1 LLGGDTVGTVRQSAS
16 VLRAVGTLA
25 LGGLCIAYIL
35 WKIDLGETAHVLANA
50 NIPDFLL
57 ASAITIGAVFP
68 LTWRWQRLLA
78 ARGVHEGYGWL
89 VRASFTSYAVAQVLP
104 TSLGGD
110 ASRIFAASRRHRG
123 AASVVTGSVLLERA
137 LGGFATLLLAAVG
150 FLLAIGRYDVGA
162 YLWIEAAIL
171 VASVFAAF
179 LLFSRRAR
187 GPLSRYVGV
196 LRALRLE
203 RPLRTA
209 YEGLHGYRSHGRLL
223 AGMFALTTI
232 VQVFRVLAIW
242 LVARAVGVHLSPRP
256 FFVLG
261 PLLFLVML
269 VPFTVNGLAVR
280 EAFFV
285 SFLGK
290 LHVPADPA
298 FATGFLFYL
307 LSIASSIPGAILI
320 LFGAVPTRR
329 KDMSAEIRT

>member
-1 LLGGDTVGTVRQSAS
+1 MRRF
-16 VLRAVGTLA
+16 LRGVGTLA

-35 WKIDLGETAHVLANA
+35 WKIDLGETAHVLANVDVL
-50 NIPDFLL
+50 DFLL
-57 ASAITIGAVFP
+57 ATAITIGAVLP
-68 LTWRWQRLLA
+68 LTWRWQQLLA
-78 ARGVHEGYGWL
+78 ARGVHERYGWL
-89 VRASFTSYAVAQVLP
+89 LRTSFTSIAFAQVLP

-110 ASRIFAASRRHRG
+110 ATRIFATSRRHRG
-123 AASVVTGSVLLERA
+123 AASAVTGSVLLERV

-171 VASVFAAF
+171 VGSLLAMFV
-179 LLFSRRAR
+179 LFSRRAR
-187 GPLSRYVGV
+187 RPLARYVGV
-196 LRALRLE
+196 LRVLRIE
-203 RPLRTA
+203 RPLRAA

-223 AGMFALTTI
+223 AWSFVLSTV
-232 VQVFRVLAIW
+232 VQVFRVLGIW

-285 SFLGK
+285 SFLGT

-307 LSIASSIPGAILI
+307 LSLAAAIPGAVL
-320 LFGAVPTRR
+320 LMTGVVPPRR
-329 KDMSAEIRT
+329 KDMSAKIRT

>member
-1 LLGGDTVGTVRQSAS
+1 MRQL
-16 VLRAVGTLA
+16 LRAVGTLA
-25 LGGLCIAYIL
+25 VGGLCIAYIL
-35 WKIDLGETAHVLANA
+35 WKIDLGETVHVLANA
-50 NIPDFLL
+50 NLPDFLL
-57 ASAITIGAVFP
+57 ASAITIGAMLP
-68 LTWRWQRLLA
+68 LTWRWQQLLA
-78 ARGVHEGYGWL
+78 ARGVHERYGWL
-89 VRASFTSYAVAQVLP
+89 LRTSFTSIAFAQVLP

-110 ASRIFAASRRHRG
+110 ASRIFATSRRHRG
-123 AASVVTGSVLLERA
+123 SASAVTGSVLLERA

-150 FLLAIGRYDVGA
+150 FLLAIGHYDVGA

-171 VASVFAAF
+171 VASIVLAF
-179 LLFSRRAR
+179 VLFSRRAR
-187 GPLSRYVGV
+187 GPLARYVGV

-203 RPLRTA
+203 RPLRAA
-209 YEGLHGYRSHGRLL
+209 YERLHGYRAHGRLL
-223 AGMFALTTI
+223 AWSFVLSTV
-232 VQVFRVLAIW
+232 VQVFRILGIW

-285 SFLGK
+285 SFLGT

-307 LSIASSIPGAILI
+307 LSIASAIPGAFL
-320 LFGAVPTRR
+320 LMAGSLPWRR

>member
-1 LLGGDTVGTVRQSAS
+1 MRRL
-16 VLRAVGTLA
+16 LRAVGTLA

-35 WKIDLGETAHVLANA
+35 WKIDLGETAHVLANV

-57 ASAITIGAVFP
+57 ATAIAIGAVLP
-68 LTWRWQRLLA
+68 LTWRWQQLLA
-78 ARGVHEGYGWL
+78 ARGVHERYGWL
-89 VRASFTSYAVAQVLP
+89 LRTSFTSIAIGQVLP

-110 ASRIFAASRRHRG
+110 ASRIFAASRRHRD
-123 AASVVTGSVLLERA
+123 AASAVTGSVLLERV

-171 VASVFAAF
+171 VGSVFAAF
-179 LLFSRRAR
+179 VLFSRRAR
-187 GPLSRYVGV
+187 RPLARYVGV

-203 RPLRTA
+203 RPLRAA
-209 YEGLHGYRSHGRLL
+209 YEGIHGYRSHRRLL
-223 AGMFALTTI
+223 AWSFALSTA
-232 VQVFRVLAIW
+232 VQVFRVLGIW

-256 FFVLG
+256 FYVLG

-285 SFLGK
+285 SFLGT

-307 LSIASSIPGAILI
+307 LSIASAIPGALLLMAGA
-320 LFGAVPTRR
+320 LFVRR
-329 KDMSAEIRT
+329 KDMSAQIRT

>member
-1 LLGGDTVGTVRQSAS
+1 V
-16 VLRAVGTLA
+16 
-25 LGGLCIAYIL
+25 
-35 WKIDLGETAHVLANA
+35 
-50 NIPDFLL
+50 
-57 ASAITIGAVFP
+57 
-68 LTWRWQRLLA
+68 
-78 ARGVHEGYGWL
+78 
-89 VRASFTSYAVAQVLP
+89 
-104 TSLGGD
+104 
-110 ASRIFAASRRHRG
+110 
-123 AASVVTGSVLLERA
+123 

-150 FLLAIGRYDVGA
+150 FVLAIGRYKVGA

-171 VASVFAAF
+171 ATSALAAF
-179 LLFSRRAR
+179 VVFSRRAR
-187 GPLSRYVGV
+187 GPLARHVGV

-223 AGMFALTTI
+223 AWLFVLTTA
-232 VQVFRVLAIW
+232 VQAFRVLGIW

-256 FFVLG
+256 FFVFG

-307 LSIASSIPGAILI
+307 LSLVSGTPGALLLI
-320 LFGAVPTRR
+320 AGAVPGLR
-329 KDMSAEIRT
+329 KDMGTQIRT

>member
-1 LLGGDTVGTVRQSAS
+1 MRRL
-16 VLRAVGTLA
+16 LRAVGTLA
-25 LGGLCIAYIL
+25 LGGLCVAYIL

-50 NIPDFLL
+50 SIPDFLL
-57 ASAITIGAVFP
+57 ATAITIGAVLP

-78 ARGVHEGYGWL
+78 ARGIHERYGWL
-89 VRASFTSYAVAQVLP
+89 LRTSFTSIAFAQVLP

-110 ASRIFAASRRHRG
+110 ATRIFAASRRRRG
-123 AASVVTGSVLLERA
+123 SASAVTGSVLLERA

-171 VASVFAAF
+171 VASLAAVFV
-179 LLFSRRAR
+179 LFSRRAR
-187 GPLSRYVGV
+187 RPLARYVGV
-196 LRALRLE
+196 LRVLRLE
-203 RPLRTA
+203 RPLRAA

-223 AGMFALTTI
+223 AWSFVLTTF
-232 VQVFRVLAIW
+232 VQVFRVLGIW

-269 VPFTVNGLAVR
+269 VPFTVNGLGVR
-280 EAFFV
+280 EAFFI

-290 LHVPADPA
+290 LHVPHDPA
-298 FATGFLFYL
+298 FATGFLFFVMTL
-307 LSIASSIPGAILI
+307 ALALPGIAVILWE
-320 LFGAVPTRR
+320 GTRR
-329 KDMSAEIRT
+329 RTSATAADA

>member
-1 LLGGDTVGTVRQSAS
+1 MGRSTSIVRA
-16 VLRAVGTLA
+16 AGTLA

-35 WKIDLGETAHVLANA
+35 WKIDLGETAHVLADTSVL
-50 NIPDFLL
+50 DFLL
-57 ASAITIGAVFP
+57 ATAIAIGAVVP

-89 VRASFTSYAVAQVLP
+89 LRTSFTSAAIAQVLP

-110 ASRIFAASRRHRG
+110 ASRIFATSRRHRE
-123 AASVVTGSVLLERA
+123 ATPAVAGSVLLERA

-150 FLLAIGRYDVGA
+150 FLLALGRYDVGA

-171 VASVFAAF
+171 ATAVLAVFV
-179 LLFSRRAR
+179 LFSRRAR
-187 GPLSRYVGV
+187 GPLGRYVGV
-196 LRALRLE
+196 LRTLRLE
-203 RPLRTA
+203 RPLRAA

-223 AGMFALTTI
+223 AWSFLLTTC
-232 VQVFRVLAIW
+232 VQVFRVIAIW

-256 FFVLG
+256 FFVFG

-269 VPFTVNGLAVR
+269 IPFTVNGLAVR

-307 LSIASSIPGAILI
+307 LSLASGTPGAL
-320 LFGAVPTRR
+320 LLVAGALPGFR
-329 KDMSAEIRT
+329 KDIGTQIRT

>member
-1 LLGGDTVGTVRQSAS
+1 MRRL
-16 VLRAVGTLA
+16 LRAVGTLA

-35 WKIDLGETAHVLANA
+35 WKIDLGETAHVLANV
-50 NIPDFLL
+50 NILDFLL
-57 ASAITIGAVFP
+57 ATAIAIGAVLP
-68 LTWRWQRLLA
+68 LTWRWQQLLA
-78 ARGVHEGYGWL
+78 ARGVHERYGWL
-89 VRASFTSYAVAQVLP
+89 LRTSFTSIAIGQVLP

-110 ASRIFAASRRHRG
+110 ASRIFAASRRHRD
-123 AASVVTGSVLLERA
+123 AASAVTGSVLLERV

-171 VASVFAAF
+171 VGSVFAAF
-179 LLFSRRAR
+179 VLFSRRAR
-187 GPLSRYVGV
+187 RPLARYVGV

-203 RPLRTA
+203 RPLRAA
-209 YEGLHGYRSHGRLL
+209 YEGIHGYRSHRRLL
-223 AGMFALTTI
+223 AWSFALSTV
-232 VQVFRVLAIW
+232 VQVFRVLGIW

-256 FFVLG
+256 FYVLG

-285 SFLGK
+285 SFLGT

-307 LSIASSIPGAILI
+307 LSIASAIPGALLLMAGA
-320 LFGAVPTRR
+320 LFVRR

>member
-1 LLGGDTVGTVRQSAS
+1 MRRL
-16 VLRAVGTLA
+16 LRAVGTLA

-35 WKIDLGETAHVLANA
+35 WKIDLGETAHVLANV

-57 ASAITIGAVFP
+57 ATAIAIGAVLP
-68 LTWRWQRLLA
+68 LTWRWQQLLA
-78 ARGVHEGYGWL
+78 ARGVHERYGWL
-89 VRASFTSYAVAQVLP
+89 LRTSFTSIAIGQVLP

-110 ASRIFAASRRHRG
+110 ASRIFAASRRHRD
-123 AASVVTGSVLLERA
+123 AASAVTGSVLLERV

-171 VASVFAAF
+171 VGSVFAAF
-179 LLFSRRAR
+179 VLFSRRAR
-187 GPLSRYVGV
+187 RPLARYVGV
-196 LRALRLE
+196 LRSLRLE
-203 RPLRTA
+203 RPLRAA
-209 YEGLHGYRSHGRLL
+209 YEGIHGYRSHRRLL
-223 AGMFALTTI
+223 AWSFALSTA
-232 VQVFRVLAIW
+232 VQVFRVLGIW

-256 FFVLG
+256 FYVLG

-285 SFLGK
+285 SFLGT

-307 LSIASSIPGAILI
+307 LSIASAIPGALLLMAGA
-320 LFGAVPTRR
+320 LFVRR
-329 KDMSAEIRT
+329 KDMSAQIRT

>member
-1 LLGGDTVGTVRQSAS
+1 MTPSRASHARAS
-16 VLRAVGTLA
+16 VRAVATLA

-35 WKIDLGETAHVLANA
+35 WKIDLRETAHVLANA

-57 ASAITIGAVFP
+57 ASAITIGAVLP
-68 LTWRWQRLLA
+68 LTWRWQKLLA
-78 ARGVHEGYGWL
+78 ARGVHERYGWL
-89 VRASFTSYAVAQVLP
+89 LRTSFTSIAFAQVLP

-110 ASRIFAASRRHRG
+110 ASRIFATSRRQRG
-123 AASVVTGSVLLERA
+123 QASVVTGSVLLERV
-137 LGGFATLLLAAVG
+137 LGGFATLLLAAIG
-150 FLLAIGRYDVGA
+150 FVLAIGRYDVGA

-171 VASVFAAF
+171 VASVFLVFA
-179 LLFSRRAR
+179 LFSRRAR
-187 GPLSRYVGV
+187 KPLARNVGV
-196 LRALRLE
+196 LRAVRLE
-203 RPLRTA
+203 RPLRAA

-223 AGMFALTTI
+223 VWSFTLTTV

-285 SFLGK
+285 SFLGT
-290 LHVPADPA
+290 LNVPADPA

-307 LSIASSIPGAILI
+307 LSIASAVPGAL
-320 LFGAVPTRR
+320 LLVAGSRCRPA
-329 KDMSAEIRT
+329 ART

>member
-1 LLGGDTVGTVRQSAS
+1 MRRL
-16 VLRAVGTLA
+16 LRAVGTLA

-35 WKIDLGETAHVLANA
+35 WKIDLGETAHVLANV

-57 ASAITIGAVFP
+57 ATAIAIGAVLP
-68 LTWRWQRLLA
+68 LTWRWQQLLA
-78 ARGVHEGYGWL
+78 ARGVHERYGWL
-89 VRASFTSYAVAQVLP
+89 LRTSFTSIAIGQVLP

-110 ASRIFAASRRHRG
+110 ASRIFAASRRHRD
-123 AASVVTGSVLLERA
+123 AASAVTGSVLLERV

-171 VASVFAAF
+171 VGSVFAAF
-179 LLFSRRAR
+179 VLFSRRAR
-187 GPLSRYVGV
+187 RPLARYVGV

-203 RPLRTA
+203 RPLRAA
-209 YEGLHGYRSHGRLL
+209 YEGIHGYRSHRRLL
-223 AGMFALTTI
+223 AWSFALSTV
-232 VQVFRVLAIW
+232 VQVFRVLGIW

-256 FFVLG
+256 FYVLG

-285 SFLGK
+285 SFLGT

-307 LSIASSIPGAILI
+307 LSIASAIPGALLLMAGA
-320 LFGAVPTRR
+320 LFVRR
-329 KDMSAEIRT
+329 KDMSAQIRT